1 MLSSRVGLSRPGE
14 KVTLEVW
21 RDKKLET
28 VVATLGASTD
38 KTELAQ
44 ADGDPGSGERLGLAL
59 RPLNRDERGE
69 VGSGG
74 LVVENADGAA
84 AKAGVQQGDV
94 VLAVN
99 GKPVGSVDDVK
110 AVLAAKP
117 KRVALLI
124 WRDGER
130 IFFPVNLG

>member
-1 MLSSRVGLSRPGE
+1 MLSSRVGLARPGE

-38 KTELAQ
+38 KLDVAKSDDAT
-44 ADGDPGSGERLGLAL
+44 SGEKLGLAL

-69 VGSGG
+69 VGASG

-99 GKPVGSVDDVK
+99 GKPVASIEEVK
-110 AVLAAKP
+110 AVLASKP

>member
-1 MLSSRVGLSRPGE
+1 MLSSRVGLARPGD

-28 VVATLGASTD
+28 LVATLGASTD
-38 KTELAQ
+38 KLDVAQ
-44 ADGDPGSGERLGLAL
+44 GGDATGGEKLGLAL

-69 VGSGG
+69 VGANG

-94 VLAVN
+94 VLALN
-99 GKPVGSVDDVK
+99 GKPVASIDDVK
-110 AVLAAKP
+110 AVLASKP

-124 WRDGER
+124 WRDGAR

>member
-1 MLSSRVGLSRPGE
+1 
-14 KVTLEVW
+14 
-21 RDKKLET
+21 
-28 VVATLGASTD
+28 
-38 KTELAQ
+38 
-44 ADGDPGSGERLGLAL
+44 L

-69 VGSGG
+69 VGASG

-99 GKPVGSVDDVK
+99 GKPVASIDEVK
-110 AVLAAKP
+110 AILASKP

>member
-1 MLSSRVGLSRPGE
+1 MLSSRVGLARPGD

-21 RDKKLET
+21 RDKKTET

-38 KTELAQ
+38 KLEVATK
-44 ADGDPGSGERLGLAL
+44 DGAGSGEKLGLAL

-69 VGSGG
+69 VGASG

-99 GKPVGSVDDVK
+99 GKPVGTIEDVK
-110 AVLAAKP
+110 SILANKP